1 MRMVYKADTLYVD
14 LEGETTEY
22 EIEAVKNKMINVIK
36 EYNVNNV
43 VIDCKNSGNIK
54 KLFKNIV
61 IDNENITKN
70 KIIFK

>member
-1 MRMVYKADTLYVD
+1 MRMVYKENTLFVD

-54 KLFKNIV
+54 KLFKNI
-61 IDNENITKN
+61 INNENVTKN
-70 KIIFK
+70 KIVFK

>member
-1 MRMVYKADTLYVD
+1 MRMVYKGDTLFVD

-22 EIEAVKNKMINVIK
+22 EILSVKNKMINVIK

-43 VIDCKNSGNIK
+43 VVDCRNSGNIK

-61 IDNENITKN
+61 IDSDDMAKN